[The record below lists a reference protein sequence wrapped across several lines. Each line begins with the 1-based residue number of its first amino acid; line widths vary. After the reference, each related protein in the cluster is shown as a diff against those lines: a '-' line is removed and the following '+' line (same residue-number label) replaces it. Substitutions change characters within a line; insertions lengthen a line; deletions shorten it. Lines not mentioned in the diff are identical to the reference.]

1 MKSEKDQVPATV
13 SEKDNIDAA
22 KEVFLFQNYPNP
34 FSATTFIS
42 FTIPDSKKTGNHFQH
57 VTLKIFD
64 AAGNEISTIL
74 NDQRLPGY
82 YDVEFCSGC
91 LPKGIYYYELIV
103 GSFHR
108 LVRQM
113 ALVK

>member
-1 MKSEKDQVPATV
+1 MKSEENNDIILVT
-13 SEKDNIDAA
+13 SDEYIDASGN
-22 KEVFLFQNYPNP
+22 VLLFQNYPNP

-42 FTIPDSKKTGNHFQH
+42 FSIPRTKGTNNFFQH

-64 AAGNEISTIL
+64 SEGKELLTLL

-91 LPKGIYYYELIV
+91 LPDGVYYYELIV
-103 GSFHR
+103 GSYRR
-108 LVRQM
+108 LVKKM
-113 ALVK
+113 SVAK